1 MPPADSAVSLL
12 CFPLSPAPF
21 PLPRRGRGDFSFLM
35 QGASPLASPGWVG
48 RGTGIA
54 CGKLVL
60 SASNGA
66 LAPAGAAGTR
76 VVKSPPPVHLYAG
89 SVSAVGGSVQ
99 GCRGLR
105 PRQNKLWAP
114 PFPPGRGAG
123 GWGQKS
129 KLTERQA
136 GDKQSNPPQG
146 FLYGRSAGVKE
157 VNAAGVKFMPPDV
170 AKKPR
175 MWYTECGKPAP
186 IYAREKEP

>member
-1 MPPADSAVSLL
+1 MSSAGSQGEGGPGEMELSVANATAA
-12 CFPLSPAPF
+12 FEMVLSPGA
-21 PLPRRGRGDFSFLM
+21 GIASAAGKKETKGFLM

-54 CGKLVL
+54 CGKPVL

-99 GCRGLR
+99 GCRGR
-105 PRQNKLWAP
+105 SPRQNKLWAP

-123 GWGQKS
+123 GWGQNQSQRQGRHATS
-129 KLTERQA
+129 KAIPRKGSCTAGRQA
-136 GDKQSNPPQG
+136 S
-146 FLYGRSAGVKE
+146 
-157 VNAAGVKFMPPDV
+157 
-170 AKKPR
+170 KK
-175 MWYTECGKPAP
+175 
-186 IYAREKEP
+186 